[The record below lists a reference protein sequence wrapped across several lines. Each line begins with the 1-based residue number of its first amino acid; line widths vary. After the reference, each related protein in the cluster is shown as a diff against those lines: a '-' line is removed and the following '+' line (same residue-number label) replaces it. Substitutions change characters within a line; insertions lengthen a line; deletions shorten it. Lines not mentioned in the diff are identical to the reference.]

1 MLKDN
6 NIYVRVGV
14 VIWKENVDDI
24 EEMIKYLK
32 NLNVDEV
39 CFNWLIKVGR
49 LTENEDVCVPVSR
62 FDLVTSNI
70 QNLIKKYK
78 DYIKISMH
86 RSCKF
91 ENSNLI
97 CPGR

>member
-70 QNLIKKYK
+70 QNFKLFSVNLNHY
-78 DYIKISMH
+78 D
-86 RSCKF
+86 F
-91 ENSNLI
+91 ESKNDTLLMKN
-97 CPGR
+97 